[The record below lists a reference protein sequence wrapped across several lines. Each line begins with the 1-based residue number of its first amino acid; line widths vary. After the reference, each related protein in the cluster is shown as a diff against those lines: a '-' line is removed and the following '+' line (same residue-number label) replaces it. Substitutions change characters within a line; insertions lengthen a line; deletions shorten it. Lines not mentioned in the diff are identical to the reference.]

1 MLIETELE
9 LAYGKTSMEETIR
22 EITAQLVKTE
32 GVARESVNEL
42 GRKFGVSLPSDYI
55 DFMMHTNGATGF
67 VGQNSFLQLWSVEE
81 VAELNDGTDDV
92 RDEHPEWLFFA
103 GMGGGSWYA
112 FDRDMSRCPSS
123 K

>member
-67 VGQNSFLQLWSVEE
+67 VG
-81 VAELNDGTDDV
+81 
-92 RDEHPEWLFFA
+92 
-103 GMGGGSWYA
+103 
-112 FDRDMSRCPSS
+112 
-123 K
+123 